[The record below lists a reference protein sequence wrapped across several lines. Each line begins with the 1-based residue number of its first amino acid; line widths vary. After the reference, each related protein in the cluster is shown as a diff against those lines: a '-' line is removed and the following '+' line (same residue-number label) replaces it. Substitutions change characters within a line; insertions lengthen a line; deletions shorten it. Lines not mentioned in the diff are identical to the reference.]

1 MKIDGLEWMDW
12 LHKMRRKEEEKRV
25 REGVSMAE
33 WLRRVNVEADA
44 AMAQVAEREQS
55 PVARDK
61 PVTKPP
67 RRRSRKP

>member
-1 MKIDGLEWMDW
+1 MDW
-12 LHKMRRKEEEKRV
+12 LHEMRRKEEEKRV

-61 PVTKPP
+61 QATKPP
-67 RRRSRKP
+67 RRRTRKP